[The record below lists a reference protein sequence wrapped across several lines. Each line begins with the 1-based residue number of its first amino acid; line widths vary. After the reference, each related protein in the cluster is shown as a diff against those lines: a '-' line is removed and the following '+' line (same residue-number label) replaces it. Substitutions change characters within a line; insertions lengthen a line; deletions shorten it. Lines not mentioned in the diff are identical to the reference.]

1 MTSALVRVDERT
13 PNGSCFV
20 MPLPRS
26 APARLSPHADSGM
39 HDTADWHRDLSP
51 QDRDASSLGS
61 ESGLQ
66 SGGGGGEV
74 HVSLQVDRRGEGFH
88 AEDVQVVAL
97 TKSTDV
103 RYEIPDA

>member
-1 MTSALVRVDERT
+1 
-13 PNGSCFV
+13 
-20 MPLPRS
+20 
-26 APARLSPHADSGM
+26 M

-103 RYEIPDA
+103 RSEIPKAQQSHRFWKLEQRLRCAFAGPDGQRGK